1 MSLLVLQDLT
11 RFFGGISAANRIN
24 FSLEPAELHCLI
36 GPNGAGKST
45 VFKLIMGLLRPQSGQ
60 VLFDGRAITR
70 MQPYRRAGLGLSM
83 KYQATRIFPNLSV
96 EQNVHIAR
104 RRQAANDGDMAW
116 ALARLGLVEHM
127 AAPASA
133 LSYGQQHW
141 LEMCMVLGN
150 CPRLVLMDE
159 PTAGMTPEETRVTA
173 DFLGELNGR
182 GMGIIVIEHDMNFVR
197 EIARQV
203 TVLHQGRIFC
213 QGTFEEIERDP
224 HVQRIYLGE
233 SHD

>member
-1 MSLLVLQDLT
+1 MSLLVLQELT
-11 RFFGGISAANRIN
+11 RFFGGISAANHID

-45 VFKLIMGLLRPQSGQ
+45 VFKLVMGLLRPQSGQ
-60 VLFDGRAITR
+60 ILFDGREITR

-96 EQNVHIAR
+96 AQNIHIACS
-104 RRQAANDGDMAW
+104 RQAEKDGDMAW
-116 ALARLGLVEHM
+116 ALERLGLSEQMGAV
-127 AAPASA
+127 ASA

-159 PTAGMTPEETRVTA
+159 PTAGMTPEETHVTA
-173 DFLGELNGR
+173 NFLRELNGR
-182 GMGIIVIEHDMNFVR
+182 GMAVIVIEHDMNFVR
-197 EIARQV
+197 EIARHV

-213 QGTFEEIERDP
+213 QGTFGEIELNQ

>member
-1 MSLLVLQDLT
+1 MSLLVLKNLT
-11 RFFGGISAANRIN
+11 RFFGGISAANDIN
-24 FSLEPAELHCLI
+24 FSLEAGELHCLI

-45 VFKLIMGLLRPQSGQ
+45 VFKLVMGLLRPQSGQ
-60 VLFDGRAITR
+60 IVFDGHSITR
-70 MQPYRRAGLGLSM
+70 MQPYRRAALGLSM

-96 EQNVHIAR
+96 EQNIRIAR
-104 RRQAANDGDMAW
+104 SSRRRNGDDMAW
-116 ALARLGLVEHM
+116 ALDRLGLSQHRR
-127 AAPASA
+127 AAAST

-159 PTAGMTPEETRVTA
+159 PTAGMTPEETHVTA
-173 DFLGELNGR
+173 DFLKELNGR
-182 GMGIIVIEHDMNFVR
+182 GMGIVVIEHDMNFVR

-203 TVLHQGRIFC
+203 TVLHQGRIFR
-213 QGTFEEIERDP
+213 QGTLGDIEQDSQ
-224 HVQRIYLGE
+224 VQRIYLGE

>member
-1 MSLLVLQDLT
+1 MSLLALQDLT
-11 RFFGGISAANRIN
+11 RFFGGISAANHIN
-24 FSLEPAELHCLI
+24 FSLEPGELHCLI

-45 VFKLIMGLLRPQSGQ
+45 VFKLVMGLLRPQSGQ
-60 VLFDGRAITR
+60 ILFDGRAITR

-83 KYQATRIFPNLSV
+83 KYQTTRIFPNLSV
-96 EQNVHIAR
+96 GQNIHIAR
-104 RRQAANDGDMAW
+104 SRRAANGDDMAW
-116 ALARLGLVEHM
+116 ALDRLGLSEHM
-127 AAPASA
+127 EAPASA
-133 LSYGQQHW
+133 LTYGQQHW

-159 PTAGMTPEETRVTA
+159 PTAGMTPEETHVTA
-173 DFLGELNGR
+173 DFLKELNGR

-203 TVLHQGRIFC
+203 TVLHQGRIFR
-213 QGTFEEIERDP
+213 QGTLGDIERDP
-224 HVQRIYLGE
+224 QVQHIYLGE